1 MNEIKCLYN
10 VLQDVLEPKRESISP
25 IPLFSFEGLPG
36 AGKTTQIQLVAEEL
50 NSEEYIAHY
59 IDLPTESVI
68 GKILKCMYCDVM
80 KWDEV
85 RYKHPWL
92 NPVLLSADLHLAVER
107 ARNFGAKC
115 ALMSRGVLST
125 YYYNMDVYGERNS
138 LENWKKMEKHMSAFY
153 MPTALFFLDI
163 SEEEARQ
170 RILYRNRVPLRKM
183 DTVSQMRKDKKL
195 LLEYLSILSHIPV
208 HFINASLGKNEV
220 TKQVLEKI
228 YMYLR

>member
-10 VLQDVLEPKRESISP
+10 VLQDVLEPKRGSISP

-36 AGKTTQIQLVAEEL
+36 AGKTTQIQLVAEKL

-68 GKILKCMYCDVM
+68 GKILKCMYSDAM

-92 NPVLLSADLHLAVER
+92 NPILLSADLHLAVER
-107 ARNFGAKC
+107 ARGFGAKC

-138 LENWKKMEKHMSAFY
+138 LENWRKMEKYMSAFY
-153 MPTALFFLDI
+153 IPTALFFLDI

-170 RILYRNRVPLRKM
+170 RILHRNRVPLRKM
-183 DTVSQMRKDKKL
+183 DTVSQMREDKKL
-195 LLEYLSILSHIPV
+195 LLEYLSRLSHIPV